1 MLVTTETTKR
11 VAYITLSRPD
21 KRNALNAAFVGELQ
35 DAFRHAFADAACKVI
50 VLKAAGDAFCAGA
63 DLEYLQALQQNSF
76 EENLID
82 SQQLMELFELIYTGP
97 KPVIA
102 QVEGPAIAGG
112 CGLTTVCDFS
122 FAVPAASFGYTE
134 VKIGFIPAIVMVFLQ
149 RKIGDGKARELLLSG
164 KIIDAEKAKTM
175 GLINF
180 VEQPENIAEAVK
192 AFAEKLCREASADSL
207 RMIKEMMA
215 SIPHLPLHDALL
227 YAANKNAEARAT
239 DECKK
244 GIAAF
249 LKKEKLMW

>member
-1 MLVTTETTKR
+1 MLVTSETTNR
-11 VAYITLSRPD
+11 VAYITLNRPD
-21 KRNALNAAFVGELQ
+21 KRNALNAAFVGELK
-35 DAFRHAFADAACKVI
+35 DAFRNAFADAECKVI

-63 DLEYLQALQQNSF
+63 DLEYLQTLQKNSL
-76 EENLID
+76 EENLAD
-82 SQQLMELFELIYTGP
+82 SQHLMELFELIYTGP

-112 CGLTTVCDFS
+112 CGLATICDFS

-149 RKIGDGKARELLLSG
+149 RKIGDGKAREFLLSG
-164 KIIDAEKAKTM
+164 KIINAETAKEM
-175 GLINF
+175 GLLNF
-180 VEQPENIAEAVK
+180 VEQPESISEAVK
-192 AFAEKLCREASADSL
+192 TFAEKLCREASADSL

-215 SIPHLPLHDALL
+215 TIPHLPLHDALL

-239 DECKK
+239 SDCKK

-249 LKKEKLMW
+249 LEKEKLVW